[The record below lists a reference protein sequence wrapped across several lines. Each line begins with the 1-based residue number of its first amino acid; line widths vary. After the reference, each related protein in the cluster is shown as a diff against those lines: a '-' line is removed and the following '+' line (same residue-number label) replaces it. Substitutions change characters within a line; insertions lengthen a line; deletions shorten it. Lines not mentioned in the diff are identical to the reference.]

1 MTDIKAK
8 IDEMV
13 RIADEIRTELGST
26 RLTFK
31 WYMDMENAEE
41 STSEFQ
47 LKYMLRQFRKELY
60 GDLIKAGVLPEGSR
74 LADSPEPDGR

>member
-1 MTDIKAK
+1 MIDVKAK
-8 IDEMV
+8 IKEMV
-13 RIADEIRTELGST
+13 RIADEIRTELDST

-41 STSEFQ
+41 GTSEFQ
-47 LKYMLRQFRKELY
+47 LRYMLRQFREELY

-74 LADSPEPDGR
+74 LADSPEPEGQ